1 MTNKHFEA
9 ILAKNNIAREIR
21 DCEQNNDPIS
31 TEFIKNLLKDIEAYT
46 GEGNQPSVEDIIN
59 SERNDL

>member
-21 DCEQNNDPIS
+21 DSERNNEPIS
-31 TEFIKNLLKDIEAYT
+31 TSFIKNLLKDIEAYT

-59 SERNDL
+59 CQEYDL